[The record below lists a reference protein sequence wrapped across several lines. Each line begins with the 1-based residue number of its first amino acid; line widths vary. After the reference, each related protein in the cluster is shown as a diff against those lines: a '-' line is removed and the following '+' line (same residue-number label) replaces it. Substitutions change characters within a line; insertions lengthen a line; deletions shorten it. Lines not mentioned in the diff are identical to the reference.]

1 MLEINNITLAT
12 DYDTGLPTPFPHTPG
27 PLLIPG
33 DTGCGKTALMKKLL
47 KDAAVDERE
56 NLQQAYQ
63 VITPRNISENSQGPP
78 KTQDH
83 IWEPDELAFAFCF
96 DVLASL
102 GSMTLQAISSLLA
115 PWGWTRDSL
124 LGRLN
129 ALQDDGLLMFG
140 YTDRLGKKPIPHVS
154 VTSQGKKL
162 SEGRG
167 LYSHRQ
173 RTGHETDG
181 SPN

>member
-1 MLEINNITLAT
+1 MT
-12 DYDTGLPTPFPHTPG
+12 DVMPSRP
-27 PLLIPG
+27 
-33 DTGCGKTALMKKLL
+33 
-47 KDAAVDERE
+47 
-56 NLQQAYQ
+56 
-63 VITPRNISENSQGPP
+63 SQSSIR
-78 KTQDH
+78 TSD
-83 IWEPDELAFAFCF
+83 PDELAFAFCF

-102 GSMTLQAISSLLA
+102 GSMTLEAISSLLA

-129 ALQDDGLLMFG
+129 ALQDDGLLMLG
-140 YTDRLGKKPIPHVS
+140 HTDRPGKKPIPHVS

-173 RTGHETDG
+173 RPGHETDG
-181 SPN
+181 SPNQPARGAAPRGERPRARLSNQGTVLD